1 METTMSTLYSRRAF
15 LTRTVGLGAG
25 FAAAS
30 ALTTLPA
37 RAAIPPAI
45 YTIQQNSS
53 HRFLDAWDDGSND
66 WNVVTRPAQNNPS
79 QQWLVTFDDS
89 GAAMATIMQMSTG
102 RFLDAHEI
110 EPKDFHSVTRPRQ
123 TFDKTQI
130 WQVNSVGPAGYE
142 IIQQSSLR
150 FLDAHE
156 YAEKDFG
163 VVTRPRQANPTQRW
177 TLNFIRY
184 A

>member
-1 METTMSTLYSRRAF
+1 MSTLYSRRAF
-15 LTRTVGLGAG
+15 LTRTMGLGAG

-30 ALTTLPA
+30 IFTALPA

-53 HRFLDAWDDGSND
+53 KRFLDAWDDGSND

-110 EPKDFHSVTRPRQ
+110 EPKDFHAVTRPRQ
-123 TFDKTQI
+123 TFDRTQI

-150 FLDAHE
+150 YLDAHE

>member
-1 METTMSTLYSRRAF
+1 MSLTLSRRAF

-25 FAAAS
+25 LAAAS
-30 ALTTLPA
+30 AFTTLPA

-45 YTIQQNSS
+45 YTIQQKS
-53 HRFLDAWDDGSND
+53 HGRFLDAWDDGSND

-89 GAAMATIMQMSTG
+89 GAAWATIMQMSTG
-102 RFLDAHEI
+102 RYLDAHEI

-123 TFDKTQI
+123 TFDQTQI
-130 WQVNSVGPAGYE
+130 WQVASVGSAGYE
-142 IIQQSSLR
+142 IIQQSSGRL
-150 FLDAHE
+150 LDAHE

-163 VVTRPRQANPTQRW
+163 AVTRPRQANPTQRW

>member
-1 METTMSTLYSRRAF
+1 MMTILSRRAF
-15 LTRTVGLGAG
+15 LTRTMGLGAG

-45 YTIQQNSS
+45 YTIQQAS
-53 HRFLDAWDDGSND
+53 HGRFLDAWDDGSND

-123 TFDKTQI
+123 TFDQTQI
-130 WQVNSVGPAGYE
+130 WQIASVGGGDYE
-142 IIQQSSLR
+142 IIQQSSAR
-150 FLDAHE
+150 YLDAHE

-163 VVTRPRQANPTQRW
+163 VVTRPRQSNPTQRW
-177 TLNFIRY
+177 VLNFVRY

>member
-1 METTMSTLYSRRAF
+1 MTTLLSRRAF

-53 HRFLDAWDDGSND
+53 KRFLDAWDDGSSD

-142 IIQQSSLR
+142 IIQQSSVR
-150 FLDAHE
+150 YLDAHE

>member
-1 METTMSTLYSRRAF
+1 MTILSRRAF
-15 LTRTVGLGAG
+15 LTRTMGLGAG

-45 YTIQQNSS
+45 YTIQQAS
-53 HRFLDAWDDGSND
+53 HGRFLDAWDDGSND

-102 RFLDAHEI
+102 RFLDAHE
-110 EPKDFHSVTRPRQ
+110 
-123 TFDKTQI
+123 
-130 WQVNSVGPAGYE
+130 
-142 IIQQSSLR
+142 
-150 FLDAHE
+150 

-163 VVTRPRQANPTQRW
+163 VVTRPRQSNPTQHW
-177 TLNFIRY
+177 VLNFIRY

>member
-1 METTMSTLYSRRAF
+1 MSTLYSRRAF